1 MIYRLRDM
9 IYGLRRIIYL
19 LRKCDIISVPQ
30 YAAGIYHPLKV
41 DIISKIYH
49 PFRKERILLKKSLL
63 SEDKRDFFMVP
74 VVGVEPTR
82 YRYHWI
88 LSPARLPIPS
98 HRRNITND
106 IITKSDTKVNS
117 FFYFLKKCF
126 KKPGGHFKGIRQF
139 FSLPS

>member
-9 IYGLRRIIYL
+9 IYGLRRMIYL
-19 LRKCDIISVPQ
+19 LRNCDIISVPS
-30 YAAGIYHPLKV
+30 YAAGIHHLPKV

-49 PFRKERILLKKSLL
+49 PFRKERISLKKSLL
-63 SEDKRDFFMVP
+63 PTDKRDFFMVP

-98 HRRNITND
+98 HRRNITSV
-106 IITKSDTKVNS
+106 IITKSDTKVKS
-117 FFYFLKKCF
+117 FFHFLKKCLQRNITL
-126 KKPGGHFKGIRQF
+126 KG
-139 FSLPS
+139 